1 MSCELTGQLLF
12 LMTLALIQCITMLT
26 SLLYK
31 DDPVLFKPSTKM
43 LIIHPVMCNISVACE
58 VG

>member
-1 MSCELTGQLLF
+1 MRIDGASPLF
-12 LMTLALIQCITMLT
+12 NDALFDTCITMLT

-31 DDPVLFKPSTKM
+31 DGPVLFKPSTKM
-43 LIIHPVMCNISVACE
+43 LIIHPVMCNISVAYE